1 MCLCGFLGF
10 PGWFGNFVVLAD
22 SFCLFR
28 RLHYS
33 LSGIASVMQLH
44 LRSGG
49 WLMDTT
55 NFDVCW
61 FFCLFDIGEVFVDA
75 FLRRSPPTMRD
86 VASIAL
92 DASVWRFLAS
102 RSVSQW
108 LLASLGVLRS
118 QTKRLLT
125 EDLLF
130 PEVIL
135 VIQAQVV

>member
-1 MCLCGFLGF
+1 
-10 PGWFGNFVVLAD
+10 
-22 SFCLFR
+22 
-28 RLHYS
+28 
-33 LSGIASVMQLH
+33 
-44 LRSGG
+44 
-49 WLMDTT
+49 MDTT
-55 NFDVCW
+55 NFHVEW
-61 FFCLFDIGEVFVDA
+61 LTGSFGIREVFVDT
-75 FLRRSPPTMRD
+75 FLSRNRRTTRD

-92 DASVWRFLAS
+92 DASVWGFLAS

-135 VIQAQVV
+135 VFQAQVV